1 MKFGWLGACGL
12 AVMMAA
18 APLRQGEAA
27 LVTCAPVTL
36 GAVEGAT
43 ACGYDTT
50 FFNDSEAVVNRQGTD
65 GPGYFGHSD
74 WDMVGREEDGG
85 WSDEFDFA
93 AYRLGGADM
102 FMLVFK
108 SGSKKQSPSL
118 IAYLV
123 ETLEGEWRTPFTNV
137 PFPNHPAE
145 GRDVSHISYY
155 VRTAGLPEPLPE
167 LPTTPTSVDIPE
179 PAALALFGLGLAG
192 LAMAR
197 RKRGPNA
204 RNSQDRAGLAP

>member
-1 MKFGWLGACGL
+1 MKFGWIGACGL
-12 AVMMAA
+12 AFIVAA
-18 APLRQGEAA
+18 APLRHGEAA

-43 ACGYDTT
+43 ACGYDTA
-50 FFNDSEAVVNRQGTD
+50 FFNDSEAVVNRSATGEA
-65 GPGYFGHSD
+65 GYFGHSD
-74 WDMVGREEDGG
+74 WDMVGRVENGG
-85 WSDEFDFA
+85 KSDAFDFA
-93 AYRLGGADM
+93 AYQLGGADM

-123 ETLEGEWRTPFTNV
+123 DVLAGDWQTPFTNV
-137 PFPNHPAE
+137 PFPNHPVA

-155 VRTAGLPEPLPE
+155 VRTAGLPEPSPLPD
-167 LPTTPTSVDIPE
+167 LAATPTAGVDIPA

-192 LAMAR
+192 LAVVRRAR
-197 RKRGPNA
+197 
-204 RNSQDRAGLAP
+204 AP